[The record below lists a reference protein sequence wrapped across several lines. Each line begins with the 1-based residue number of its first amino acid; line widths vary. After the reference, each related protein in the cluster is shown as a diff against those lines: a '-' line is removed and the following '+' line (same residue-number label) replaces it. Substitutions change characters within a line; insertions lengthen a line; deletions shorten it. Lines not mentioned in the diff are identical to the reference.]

1 MTETRL
7 SDLLRCLPGAIPL
20 DTGDPVV
27 TGVACDTR
35 TLAPGHLFVAVRGT
49 QHDGHGYLGA
59 AAAAGAA
66 ACLVE
71 EARPAPGL
79 VRVRVDDTEAA
90 LGRAA
95 SAFWGHPSRKLR
107 LVGITGTNGKT
118 TTAYLLQHVL
128 AQFGES
134 VGRLGTV
141 SYAFP
146 GGEEPA
152 PLTTPD
158 APTLQAALARMVA
171 EGANSVVM
179 EVSSHALHRK
189 RVEGCAFQL
198 AVFTNLT
205 QDHLDYHGTMD
216 AYYEAKRLL
225 FHQCVPGAVAVINAE
240 DPFGERLAG
249 EVPGRVVRYGLAAGD
264 VRLEVLDSSLGGLRG
279 RVHYPGGAAELVL
292 PLVGEFNA
300 RNAACALAAVW
311 ALGLDL
317 PAAAAALSTAPQ
329 VPGRGERVENTAG
342 FTVVVDYAHTHDALD
357 RVLEAVR
364 ALCRGRLTC
373 VFGCGGDRDRGKRP
387 LMAKAAARWSDA
399 VVLTADNSRSEDT
412 EEILDEI
419 EIGLPVG
426 WCRVEEAGLAQGSRV
441 YARIADR
448 AAAIRAAVA
457 AARSGDL
464 VVIAGKGHEATQTI
478 GGRVTAFDDRVH
490 ARAAL
495 ATVEGV

>member
-1 MTETRL
+1 MTEKRL
-7 SDLLRCLPGAIPL
+7 SDLLRCLPGATPL
-20 DTGDPVV
+20 DAGDPVV
-27 TGVACDTR
+27 TGVGCDTR
-35 TLAPGHLFVAVRGT
+35 ALAPGHLFVAVRGA
-49 QHDGHGYLGA
+49 QHDGHRYLRE
-59 AAAAGAA
+59 AAAAGAV

-71 EARPAPGL
+71 EDGPAPGL

-95 SAFWGHPSRKLR
+95 SAFWGHPDQKLR

-118 TTAYLLQHVL
+118 TTAYLLQYVL
-128 AQFGES
+128 ERFGES

-158 APTLQAALARMVA
+158 APTLQAALARMVT
-171 EGANSVVM
+171 EGADSVVM

-189 RVEGCAFQL
+189 RVEGCEFQL

-225 FHQCVPGAVAVINAE
+225 FHQCVPGAAAVINAE
-240 DPFGERLAG
+240 DPFGERLAK
-249 EVPGRVVRYGLAAGD
+249 EVPGRVVRYGLARGD
-264 VRLEVLDSSLGGLRG
+264 VRIEVRENSLRGLRG
-279 RVHYPGGAAELVL
+279 RVHYPGGATELAL

-300 RNAACALAAVW
+300 RNAACALAAAW
-311 ALGLDL
+311 ALGLDM
-317 PAAAAALSTAPQ
+317 PAAAASLGTAPQ
-329 VPGRGERVENTAG
+329 VPGRVELVENSGGYA
-342 FTVVVDYAHTHDALD
+342 VVVDYAHTHDALD
-357 RVLEAVR
+357 RVLEAMR
-364 ALCRGRLTC
+364 ALCEGRLIC

-387 LMAKAAARWSDA
+387 LMVKSAARWSDA

-412 EEILDEI
+412 EAILNEI

-426 WCRVEEAGLAQGSRV
+426 WCRVEEAGLAEGAQV

-448 AAAIRAAVA
+448 AVAIRAAVA
-457 AARSGDL
+457 AARPGDA

-478 GGRVTAFDDRVH
+478 GAQVTAFDDRVH

-495 ATVEGV
+495 VAAEAA